1 MAKERVEDAVRRL
14 GEPLAATLGYELVE
28 IEYRKEGPDWF
39 LRCTI
44 DQESGITI
52 DDCQRFSEALSQELD
67 KADPVPGAYLLEVS
81 SPGLERPLVKEA
93 DYTRFAG
100 KTVELKLRQAWNGQ
114 NSYQGELV
122 GLSGNGTEKVIQIKN
137 KGQITEVPYGML
149 AKARL
154 VVEIF
159 ASEGSQRKK

>member
-14 GEPLAATLGYELVE
+14 GEPLAVMLGYELVE
-28 IEYRKEGPDWF
+28 LEYRKEGPDWI

-44 DQESGITI
+44 DQESGITT

-67 KADPVPGAYLLEVS
+67 KTDPISGAYLLEVS
-81 SPGLERPLVKEA
+81 SPGLERSLVKEA

-100 KTVELKLRQAWNGQ
+100 ETVELKLRQTWNGLKI
-114 NSYQGELV
+114 YQGELV
-122 GLSGNGTEKVIQIKN
+122 GLSGNGIEKVIQIKN
-137 KGQITEVPYGML
+137 NGQITEVPYGAL

-159 ASEGSQRKK
+159 ASEGSKRKK